1 MGIIG
6 LAVIVVIG
14 LFIMTVLFSSIKI
27 VSTGNVYIVEKL
39 GVYNRTLEPGV
50 HFIIPFIENVVS
62 KVSLKRQIL
71 DAEPQAVITKDNVSV
86 LVDTITQ
93 YTILDAKACKYNIE
107 DYKKGIYYTT
117 LTTMRSVIGE
127 MTLDELLSGRET
139 INKKILETVDLET
152 DAYGVKVISA
162 EIKNIQPPQ
171 NILHSMEQLM
181 TSKKD
186 KEAKITKAQ
195 GDKISAIETAEG
207 EKKSAILRA
216 EAERESKILKAQA
229 DKEYAIL
236 QAEGKQ
242 KSILLEAEA
251 DGQATRIRA
260 EAEAKA
266 IREVNKAIKESG
278 TDETVIALK
287 QIEGFVEMTKNPAN
301 KIILPAEHMSSLGNI
316 SAIAET
322 LKLSK
327 EEK

>member
-6 LAVIVVIG
+6 LMIIAVLGLVVI
-14 LFIMTVLFSSIKI
+14 TTLFSSIKI

-39 GVYNRTLEPGV
+39 GVYSRTLEPGV
-50 HFIIPFIENVVS
+50 HFLIPFIENVVS

-93 YTILDAKACKYNIE
+93 YTILDAKASKYNIE
-107 DYKKGIYYTT
+107 DYRKGIYYTT
-117 LTTMRSVIGE
+117 LTTMRSVIGD
-127 MTLDELLSGRET
+127 MTLDELLSGRES
-139 INKKILETVDLET
+139 INKKILEIVDLET
-152 DAYGVKVISA
+152 DAYGVKIISS

-186 KEAKITKAQ
+186 KEAKITKAE

-216 EAERESKILKAQA
+216 EADRESKILKAQA

-242 KSILLEAEA
+242 KAILLEAEA

-260 EAEAKA
+260 EAEAEA
-266 IREVNKAIKESG
+266 IREINKAIKESG
-278 TDETVIALK
+278 TDEKVIALK
-287 QIEGFVEMTKNPAN
+287 QIEGFIEMSKNPAN
-301 KIILPAEHMSSLGNI
+301 KLILPAEHMGTLGNI
-316 SAIAET
+316 SAIAES
-322 LKLSK
+322 LNLSK
-327 EEK
+327 DK